1 VAEVIETSAVNFAS
15 RPPSDDLAVLVL
27 RVAADPAR

>member
-1 VAEVIETSAVNFAS
+1 VNFAS

-27 RVAADPAR
+27 RVAPGPTR